1 MKISRDLFPFLVVS
15 LLHLL
20 SLGIPIDFLIPAT
33 KLLIMVSLMH
43 YFYKS
48 VGDSPINKLVIFAMV
63 CSLIGDAALMY
74 QEEASIFFMVG
85 LGFFLL
91 AHIGYAFINFNL
103 VNDDQRKIKIYWQG
117 IPIIIAGFAVFLLIK
132 DGVGDLRIPVLS
144 YIVVITFMAITA
156 RQRYN
161 RSDKE
166 SFWLIMVGAIFFM
179 LSDTLLAMNKFVAPI
194 ENERVLIMSTYI
206 IAQFLIAKGI
216 IVFIQKIRPEAGP

>member
-103 VNDDQRKIKIYWQG
+103 VNDDQRKIKIYWQD

-156 RQRYN
+156 
-161 RSDKE
+161 
-166 SFWLIMVGAIFFM
+166 
-179 LSDTLLAMNKFVAPI
+179 
-194 ENERVLIMSTYI
+194 
-206 IAQFLIAKGI
+206 
-216 IVFIQKIRPEAGP
+216 

>member
-91 AHIGYAFINFNL
+91 AHIGYAFINFNNHCRFCCFPL
-103 VNDDQRKIKIYWQG
+103 D
-117 IPIIIAGFAVFLLIK
+117 
-132 DGVGDLRIPVLS
+132 
-144 YIVVITFMAITA
+144 
-156 RQRYN
+156 
-161 RSDKE
+161 
-166 SFWLIMVGAIFFM
+166 
-179 LSDTLLAMNKFVAPI
+179 
-194 ENERVLIMSTYI
+194 
-206 IAQFLIAKGI
+206 
-216 IVFIQKIRPEAGP
+216 

>member
-1 MKISRDLFPFLVVS
+1 
-15 LLHLL
+15 
-20 SLGIPIDFLIPAT
+20 
-33 KLLIMVSLMH
+33 MH

-103 VNDDQRKIKIYWQG
+103 VNDDQRKIKIYWQD